1 MTGAEPPDSSTAR
14 LALLVRLAQAFNSSL
29 DLDQVLGRV
38 MDEVIAAVHA
48 ERGFVMLHEAG
59 GQLVFRVARGIDQR
73 TIEDPSFQ
81 ISRGVLAQ
89 VAAEGRPVLTS
100 DAQHDDRF
108 SMRQSIVSLGLRS
121 ILCVPLVVRDQVTGV
136 IYVDN
141 RLHAG
146 IFTPAD
152 LELLTA
158 IASSAAIA
166 IENARLYQ
174 AAVETGRLERE
185 LQMARA
191 LQAGLIP
198 YETPHA
204 PGWEFV
210 ARWQPA
216 RQVAGDFYDFIPAAG
231 DHIGIVVA
239 DVADKGMAAA
249 IFMALTRS
257 TVRASLAGA
266 PSPAEGIARAN
277 RLICADAAGGMFVT
291 LFYAELDPLTGLL
304 TYVNAGHDPAI
315 LCADA
320 QDHCTLLERTGL
332 VLGVDADAMYT
343 QRTVQL
349 EPGDCVLLYTDGVTD
364 AALDASPDER
374 FGQERL
380 HALVEVH
387 HRAPAA
393 VLVAALDLA
402 LQDYISP
409 AGPFDDVTVVAIR
422 RL

>member
-1 MTGAEPPDSSTAR
+1 
-14 LALLVRLAQAFNSSL
+14 
-29 DLDQVLGRV
+29 
-38 MDEVIAAVHA
+38 
-48 ERGFVMLHEAG
+48 
-59 GQLVFRVARGIDQR
+59 
-73 TIEDPSFQ
+73 
-81 ISRGVLAQ
+81 
-89 VAAEGRPVLTS
+89 
-100 DAQHDDRF
+100 
-108 SMRQSIVSLGLRS
+108 
-121 ILCVPLVVRDQVTGV
+121 
-136 IYVDN
+136 
-141 RLHAG
+141 
-146 IFTPAD
+146 
-152 LELLTA
+152 
-158 IASSAAIA
+158 
-166 IENARLYQ
+166 
-174 AAVETGRLERE
+174 VETGRLERE
-185 LQMARA
+185 LQMARE
-191 LQAGLIP
+191 LQAGLMP
-198 YETPHA
+198 HETPQA

-216 RQVAGDFYDFIPAAG
+216 RQVAGDFYDFIPATG

-320 QDHCTLLERTGL
+320 QDRCTILERTGL

-364 AALDASPDER
+364 AALDASPDEC
-374 FGQERL
+374 FGPERL
-380 HALVEVH
+380 HALVGAH
-387 HRAPAA
+387 HHAPAA
-393 VLVAALDLA
+393 ALVAALDQA